1 MTKRLR
7 LIGLALAVASALWSR
22 AVAQTDTAKKA
33 ADSAAVIA
41 TVERFHALLAR
52 ADSAAAVR
60 LLAPDLTVLES
71 GDVESRSE
79 YLAHHL
85 GADMA
90 FAKAVASDRKLVG
103 FGQEGN
109 VAWTTTATVSRGQ
122 FRDRKIDSRGAE
134 LIVLTR
140 SGSGWIIRSIH
151 WSSRRNAP

>member
-1 MTKRLR
+1 MTKRQ
-7 LIGLALAVASALWSR
+7 LITPALALLSALWSN
-22 AVAQTDTAKKA
+22 ALAQTDSAKKA
-33 ADSAAVIA
+33 ADSAAVVA

-52 ADSAAAVR
+52 GDSAAAGR

-71 GDVESRSE
+71 GHVESRSE

-90 FAKAVASDRKLVG
+90 FARAVASERNLVG
-103 FGQEGN
+103 FAQDGN
-109 VAWTTTATVSRGQ
+109 VAWTTSTSTTRGQ

-134 LIVLTR
+134 LVVLSR

>member
-1 MTKRLR
+1 MTKRQR
-7 LIGLALAVASALWSR
+7 ILAPALVVLSAFWNN
-22 AVAQTDTAKKA
+22 AWGQTDSAKSA
-33 ADSAAVIA
+33 ADSAAVVA
-41 TVERFHALLAR
+41 TVARFHALLGR
-52 ADSAAAVR
+52 GDSAAAEA

-90 FAKAVASDRKLVG
+90 FAKAVASERKLVG
-103 FGQEGN
+103 FARDGS
-109 VAWTTTATVSRGQ
+109 VAWTTSTSVSRGQ

>member
-1 MTKRLR
+1 MTKRQG
-7 LIGLALAVASALWSR
+7 IFGAALVVLSALWSN
-22 AVAQTDTAKKA
+22 ALAQTDSVKKG
-33 ADSAAVIA
+33 ADSAAVVA

-52 ADSAAAVR
+52 GDSAAAVR
-60 LLAPDLTVLES
+60 LLAPDLIVLES
-71 GDVESRSE
+71 GHVESHSE

-85 GADMA
+85 GADIA
-90 FAKAVASDRKLVG
+90 FAKAVASERKLVG
-103 FGQEGN
+103 FAQDGN
-109 VAWTTTATVSRGQ
+109 VAWTTSTSATRGQ

>member
-1 MTKRLR
+1 MTKRQG
-7 LIGLALAVASALWSR
+7 IIAPALAVLSALWSS
-22 AVAQTDTAKKA
+22 AMAQTDSAKKA
-33 ADSAAVIA
+33 SDSAAVVA
-41 TVERFHALLAR
+41 TVARFHALLAQ

-71 GDVESRSE
+71 GEVESRAE

-90 FAKAVASDRKLVG
+90 FEKAIASERKLLG
-103 FGQEGN
+103 FAQDGN
-109 VAWTTTATVSRGQ
+109 VAWTTSASVSRGQ

-134 LIVLTR
+134 LMVLTR
-140 SGSGWIIRSIH
+140 AGSGWIIRSIH

>member
-7 LIGLALAVASALWSR
+7 LIGLALAVASALWSN

-33 ADSAAVIA
+33 ADSAAVVA

-103 FGQEGN
+103 FAQEGN